1 MRQEMREIL
10 ASVEKP
16 FRYIGGEA
24 GQCRKDWEDAVA
36 RICLAFPDVYEM
48 GMSNI
53 GLSILYHIV
62 NSRPG
67 MLAERVFAPWPD
79 MENEL
84 RKRGIPLFSIESKR
98 PVGEFDVLG
107 ITLPY
112 ELSYTNIL
120 TILSLSK
127 IPFRSED
134 RNESYPLI
142 FGGGPG
148 AFNPEPVADFFD
160 AIVIGDGENAI
171 IEVMKAVAVGKKEGK
186 KRSDLLST
194 LSEICGVYVPTLN
207 QNKPVKKAFISDI
220 ETASYPA
227 NPVVAYAAVHDRAGV
242 EVSRGC
248 TRGCRFC
255 QAGFIYR
262 PARHRSQATSLQL
275 AVENLEKS
283 GHEDLSF
290 LSLSL
295 GDYPGLEDLLG
306 SVNKSWNGGPI
317 NTQFPS
323 LRVETLSNKMLG
335 LLGRSRSGSF
345 TFAPEAATERMRLVI
360 NKGNT
365 DEELYSSVEKVF
377 ENGWHQVKLYF
388 MIGLPGETQ
397 KELEAIVEMANRC
410 LDIGKKYHR
419 RAEVTVSTSTFVPKP
434 HTPFQWAGQ
443 ISVNETLEKQAYLK
457 RRLKRP
463 GLFYRWHDAQM
474 SFLEGVL
481 SRGDRALSKVIEE
494 VYCLGA
500 RFDSW
505 DEKFDFMLWQRAFDH
520 CDINAVSYTRPRDQD
535 EEFPWD
541 HLYADLNKE
550 FLWKEF
556 EKSLR
561 GETTPDCSNGK
572 CAGCGV
578 CDFTPTPHPYLLR
591 EEGTGGGE
599 LQLPVQNKKST
610 VFKYRVKYAK
620 SGSAAFLGHLELA
633 NVLRRI
639 FRRAGLPLNY
649 TEGFHP
655 RPKVS
660 FGRALPV
667 GVGSECEYC
676 DIGLNAPLEDGVF
689 DKMKNFCPE
698 GIEIK
703 SFEELSAGA
712 PSIDEWVAAS
722 VYKIEFGGIER
733 NFVEEGVS
741 RFESLKHFPF
751 ERRRREKTAN
761 VDLKSYITGLVVT
774 ADGVVGLTLNER
786 EPALRIFEVV
796 QAVFDLK
803 DNELNKLTIRKE
815 SVIKWQ
821 TN

>member
-1 MRQEMREIL
+1 MRQEIHEIL

-16 FRYIGGEA
+16 FRYIGGET
-24 GQCRKDWEDAVA
+24 GQCRKDWGSVSA
-36 RICLAFPDVYEM
+36 RICLAFPDTYEM

-67 MLAERVFAPWPD
+67 MLAERVFTPWPD
-79 MENEL
+79 MEEEL
-84 RKRGIPLFSIESKR
+84 KKRDMPLFSIESKR
-98 PVGEFDVLG
+98 PVSEFDVLG

-127 IPFRSED
+127 IPFRSID
-134 RNESYPLI
+134 RDESYPLI
-142 FGGGPG
+142 LGGGPG

-171 IEVMKAVAVGKKEGK
+171 IEVMKAVAVAKKEGK
-186 KRSDLLST
+186 SRGDLLLK
-194 LSEICGVYVPTLN
+194 LSESAGVYVPSLN
-207 QNKPVKKAFISDI
+207 QYKPVKKAFISDI

-262 PARHRSQATSLQL
+262 PVRHRSQATSLRL

-295 GDYPGLEDLLG
+295 GDYPGLEDLLDRM
-306 SVNKSWNGGPI
+306 NESWNGGPI

-323 LRVETLSNKMLG
+323 LRVETLSSEMLG
-335 LLGRSRSGSF
+335 LIGRSRSGSF

-397 KELEAIVEMANRC
+397 EELEAIVKMANRC
-410 LDIGKKYHR
+410 LDIGKKHHR

-443 ISVNETLEKQAYLK
+443 ISIKETLEKQAYLK
-457 RRLKRP
+457 KRLKRP

-474 SFLEGVL
+474 SFLEGVF

-520 CDINAVSYTRPRDQD
+520 CEINAVSYTRPRDQD

-541 HLYADLNKE
+541 HLYADLNKK

-556 EKSLR
+556 EKSLQ

-572 CAGCGV
+572 CTGCGV
-578 CDFTPTPHPYLLR
+578 CDVVPDVIASR
-591 EEGTGGGE
+591 TGSEVRLIGA
-599 LQLPVQNKKST
+599 PVCKAGDGH
-610 VFKYRVKYAK
+610 FKYRVKYAK
-620 SGSAAFLGHLELA
+620 TGTAAFLGHLELA

-639 FRRAGLPLNY
+639 FRRAGLPLKY

-667 GVGSECEYC
+667 GIESECEYC
-676 DIGLNAPLEDGVF
+676 DVELSAPAENSYL
-689 DKMKNFCPE
+689 DKMRNSCPE
-698 GIEIK
+698 GIEIRD
-703 SFEELSAGA
+703 FEKLPEGS
-712 PSIDEWVAAS
+712 PSIDAGVVAS
-722 VYKIEFGGIER
+722 VYKIEFSGIDRKLIED
-733 NFVEEGVS
+733 GIS
-741 RFESLKHFPF
+741 RFASLKHFNF

-774 ADGVVGLTLNER
+774 AGGMVGLTLNER
-786 EPALRIFEVV
+786 EPVVRIQEAA
-796 QAVFDLK
+796 QAVFGLTE
-803 DNELNKLTIRKE
+803 NELNKLTIRKE
-815 SVIKWQ
+815 SVEKCQ
-821 TN
+821 TNLL